1 VPESFVQTG
10 PDSTGKKIRTRQRTV
25 GANTVEEQYAIV
37 QPHDRV
43 PVSRVWYSSLRIPS
57 QASASFPLMSIYNT
71 GTNPVSVRRL
81 SIEASTA
88 TASAALS
95 PYVRLYR
102 VIAAPTGG
110 STVTGVQQD
119 TSDAAINA
127 GVVVRQA
134 ASADGTYSAISA
146 TASPPSPMWSQ
157 VLPRYHT
164 LTGFSPQAVMNLL
177 PDDSVL
183 NSEDPLILRT
193 NQGCMVRFEA
203 AAAPAVNVWQILV
216 KTVLTEFTQP

>member
-1 VPESFVQTG
+1 MPESFVQVG
-10 PDSTGKKIRTRQRTV
+10 PDSTGKKIRTRQRTI
-25 GANTVEEQYAIV
+25 GANTVEEQYLIV

-57 QASASFPLMSIYNT
+57 QAATSTPLFTIYNT

-81 SIEASTA
+81 SLEASTV

-110 STVTGVQQD
+110 STVTGIQQD
-119 TSDAAINA
+119 TADAAINA
-127 GVVVRQA
+127 GVTVRQA
-134 ASADGTYSAISA
+134 ASADGTFSAITS
-146 TASPPSPMWSQ
+146 SPSPASPMWSQ

-164 LTGFSPQAVMNLL
+164 LTGFSPQSVMNLL

-193 NQGCMVRFEA
+193 NQGCLVRFEA
-203 AAAPAVNVWQILV
+203 AAAPAAGVWQILV
-216 KTVLTEFTQP
+216 KA